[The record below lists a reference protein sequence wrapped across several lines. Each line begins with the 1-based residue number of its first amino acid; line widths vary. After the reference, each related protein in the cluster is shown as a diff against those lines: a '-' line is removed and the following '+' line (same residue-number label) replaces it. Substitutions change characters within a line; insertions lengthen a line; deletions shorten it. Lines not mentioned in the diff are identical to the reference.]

1 MASAGRILILPK
13 GNYNAEIEYEMLD
26 LVFYDGASWLAKKTI
41 VGITPSEASN
51 DYWMKMCD
59 SADLTEVYNRLQAL
73 ESQMLST
80 ISLDDI
86 DLEAYALKT
95 ELTNYATKS
104 DLYTVNLNLTGLDGR
119 LDTAEP
125 KLTNL
130 TTDVSNL
137 KTSVSALTSSLSGMS
152 GVKFYT
158 GTLGDNGTN
167 TTRTIPCN
175 FPPKIIC
182 VIGRASAGAYTS
194 FTVIIPDMKSGTT
207 VNFAGSVSM
216 GALTATR
223 SGNDVIIDHS
233 FYPDMRPYYCC
244 YSANMGYTYICI
256 G

>member
-13 GNYNAEIEYEMLD
+13 GNWDADTEYEMLD
-26 LVFYDGASWLAKKTI
+26 LVFNAEASWVAKKNV
-41 VGITPSEASN
+41 VGVEPTEAN
-51 DYWMKMCD
+51 EEYWMKMCEG
-59 SADLTEVYNRLQAL
+59 ANLVEVYRRLSAIENQL
-73 ESQMLST
+73 LST
-80 ISLDDI
+80 LSLDDI
-86 DLEAYALKT
+86 DFTPYAMKS
-95 ELTNYATKS
+95 ELASYATKS
-104 DLYTVNLNLTGLDGR
+104 DLGTVNVNLNGLDGR
-119 LDTAEP
+119 LDVVEP
-125 KLTNL
+125 KLTTL
-130 TTDVSNL
+130 STDVNTL
-137 KTSVSALTSSLSGMS
+137 KTNVSSLTSSLSGMS

-167 TTRTIPCN
+167 TTRTIPCT
-175 FPPKIIC
+175 FPPKIIY

-207 VNFAGSVSM
+207 VNSAGSVSM

-223 SGNDVIIDHS
+223 SGNDVIIEHS